1 VTKNARRLPTLEPRR
16 ASAAGVPLLAP
27 AATPSQ
33 KAWKNKY
40 RAQPVVTDEGR
51 FASKKEYA
59 DWCALKAQEKLG
71 YIRNLERQVTFDLTI
86 NGQKICRYVADAVWF
101 DTTTQQRI
109 VADSKGISTP
119 VFKLKKKLMK
129 ALLNITVHEL

>member
-1 VTKNARRLPTLEPRR
+1 MKKSARTFPPKAAR
-16 ASAAGVPLLAP
+16 ASAAGDNLSGAP

-59 DWCALKAQEKLG
+59 DWTALKVQERLG
-71 YIRNLERQVTFDLTI
+71 YISHLERQVRFPLTI
-86 NGQKICRYVADAVWF
+86 NGQLICTFIADAVFF
-101 DTTTQQRI
+101 DRASNKRV
-109 VADSKGISTP
+109 VADSKGVLTP
-119 VFKLKKKLMK
+119 VYKLKKKLMK

>member
-1 VTKNARRLPTLEPRR
+1 MKTRSRDIHPSAPRDR
-16 ASAAGVPLLAP
+16 AAAGASPSP
-27 AATPSQ
+27 AATLLK

-59 DWCALKAQEKLG
+59 DWCALKVQERLG
-71 YIRNLERQVTFDLTI
+71 YISHLERQVKFDLTI
-86 NGQKICRYVADAVWF
+86 NGQKICSYVADAVYF
-101 DTTTQQRI
+101 DTTTKQRI
-109 VADSKGISTP
+109 VADSKGVSTP
-119 VFKLKKKLMK
+119 VFKLKKRLMK